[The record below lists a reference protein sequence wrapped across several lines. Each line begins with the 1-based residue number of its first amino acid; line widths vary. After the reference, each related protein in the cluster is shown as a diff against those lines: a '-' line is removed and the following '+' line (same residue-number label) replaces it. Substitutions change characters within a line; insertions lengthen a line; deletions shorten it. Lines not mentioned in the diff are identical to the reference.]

1 MKTTESDAYILA
13 AVVVGIL
20 LRAAMLTGAIG
31 LLYWLFFM
39 AGRSAQ

>member
-1 MKTTESDAYILA
+1 MKTTESDMYMLA
-13 AVVVGIL
+13 ATVAGIF